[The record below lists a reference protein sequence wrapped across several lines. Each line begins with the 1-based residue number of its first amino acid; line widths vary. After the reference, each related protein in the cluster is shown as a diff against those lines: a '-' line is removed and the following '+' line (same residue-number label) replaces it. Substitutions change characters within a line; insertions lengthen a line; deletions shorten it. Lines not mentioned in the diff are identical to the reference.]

1 MESLLFIIMKYFKTA
16 QILII
21 TCLFFVGFQNN
32 VDYRK
37 LHSDVL
43 VVDAHNDVVQRMVQ
57 GEDISRRTN
66 RGHSDLPR
74 LKDGGVDV
82 QIFSIWVP
90 PQKKHRSFFDQ
101 ANEQIDSI
109 VSLIQRN
116 PMQTALAKNTAE
128 IEKFVSDGKLVIML
142 GMEGGHHIADDLNKL
157 EHFYNRGVRY
167 MTLTWN
173 NSTSWATSA
182 RDEDEGTG
190 RMERKGLNAFGVD
203 VINKM
208 NNLGMI
214 IDVSHLGETT
224 FWDVVKTT
232 TKPIIASHSSVWA
245 LSNNRRNLKD
255 DQIKAIAKTGG
266 VVFINFLP
274 LFIDNTF
281 ADKERQMRERNKS
294 RIDSFRMA
302 QKRNTTLRNLSI
314 EEFLKDE
321 YLAIR
326 PPLERLIAHFDYV
339 AKLVGVDHVG
349 IGSDFDGIS
358 TTPLEM
364 DDVTCF
370 PNITRE
376 LLKRGYNSE
385 DIQKIL
391 GKNFIRVLKAT
402 EVR

>member
-1 MESLLFIIMKYFKTA
+1 MKYLNTV
-16 QILII
+16 QIIFI
-21 TCLFFVGFQNN
+21 TCLFFIGFQNN
-32 VDYRK
+32 IDYRK
-37 LHSDVL
+37 LHSDAL
-43 VVDAHNDVVQRMVQ
+43 VVDAHNDVVQRILE
-57 GEDISRRTN
+57 GEDISKRTL

-82 QIFSIWVP
+82 QFFSIWVP
-90 PQKKHRSFFDQ
+90 PQKTQRSYFDQ

-109 VSLIQRN
+109 EILIRRN
-116 PMQTALAKNTAE
+116 PHQAALAKNASD
-128 IEKFVSDGKLVIML
+128 IEKFVRDGKLVIML
-142 GMEGGHHIADDLNKL
+142 GIEGGHHIADDLRKL
-157 EHFYNRGVRY
+157 EQFYNRGVRY

-182 RDEDEGTG
+182 RDEDDKIGKLK
-190 RMERKGLNAFGVD
+190 RKGLNDFGVK
-203 VINKM
+203 VIRKM
-208 NNLGMI
+208 NDLGMI

-224 FWDVVKTT
+224 FWDVVKRT
-232 TKPIIASHSSVWA
+232 TKPIIASHSSVWS
-245 LSNNRRNLKD
+245 LSHNRRNLKD

-274 LFIDNTF
+274 LFIDSTY
-281 ADKERQMRERNKS
+281 AGKERRMRERNKS
-294 RIDSFRMA
+294 RVDSFHLA
-302 QKRNTTLRNLSI
+302 QKRSGPLRNIST

-358 TTPLEM
+358 ITPLEM
-364 DDVTCF
+364 DDVTYL

-376 LLKRGYNSE
+376 LLRCGYSE
-385 DIQKIL
+385 NEIKKIL
-391 GKNFIRVLKAT
+391 GENFIRVLKEV